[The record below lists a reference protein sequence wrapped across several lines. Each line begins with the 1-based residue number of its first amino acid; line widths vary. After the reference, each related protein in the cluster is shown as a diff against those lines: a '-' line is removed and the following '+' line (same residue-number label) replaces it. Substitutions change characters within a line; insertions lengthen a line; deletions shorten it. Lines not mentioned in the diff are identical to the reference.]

1 MILSTTAAASRLR
14 IRPFEAGDV
23 ERIEPRAAA
32 RRELLALGDT
42 AARAA
47 MCAEAGPAFTGFCGD
62 RLVFCAGA
70 IELWPGVAE
79 GWALVSPLV
88 ERRRVAFHRAILG
101 LLSRHQPAWRC
112 HRLQATV
119 RQGEAAAA
127 RWLSRLGF
135 VYEGRM
141 AGYGP
146 DGADHLRF
154 ARILPMAPSASDAPL
169 RAPDAGPWTY
179 DATTRRAVEAELLA
193 A

>member
-1 MILSTTAAASRLR
+1 MIVSTSAAEGRLR
-14 IRPFEAGDV
+14 IRPFEAGDIG
-23 ERIEPRAAA
+23 RIEPRAAA
-32 RRELLALGDT
+32 RREMLALGDT

-47 MCAEAGPAFTGFCGD
+47 MCAEAGPAFTGFAGD
-62 RLVFCAGA
+62 RPVFCAGA
-70 IELWPGVAE
+70 VELWPGVAE

-88 ERRRVAFHRAILG
+88 ERRRVSFHRAILG
-101 LLSRHQPAWRC
+101 LLARHQPAWRC

-119 RQGEAAAA
+119 RQGEPAAA

-154 ARILPMAPSASDAPL
+154 ARVLPPAPSAAAALP
-169 RAPDAGPWTY
+169 RAPDAGPWPY
-179 DATTRRAVEAELLA
+179 DAATRRAVEAELLA